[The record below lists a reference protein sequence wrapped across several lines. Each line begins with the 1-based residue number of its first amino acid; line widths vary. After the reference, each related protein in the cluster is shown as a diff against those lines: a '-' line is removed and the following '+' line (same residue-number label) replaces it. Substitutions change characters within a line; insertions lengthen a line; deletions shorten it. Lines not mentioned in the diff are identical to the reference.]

1 MKHLKLFEEFN
12 YDEHKQDGVEI
23 IDRFLVT
30 INPGTPDVLEVECL
44 LARNKDNELMLKP
57 LSKVKI
63 FQSSS
68 SFRLIKD
75 KEIDLSQ
82 SHRNTPSA
90 VKVLNDN
97 TNKWLVVRTDNSM
110 DLVTDI
116 NVGEVIQV
124 GGKGLSMIG
133 NMNCMFNTIKFEK
146 I

>member
-1 MKHLKLFEEFN
+1 MKYLKIFEEFN
-12 YDEHKQDGVEI
+12 YDEHKGQGIQI

-44 LARNKDNELMLKP
+44 LARNENNELMLKP

-63 FQSSS
+63 FQSSNS
-68 SFRLIKD
+68 VQLIKD

-82 SHRNTPSA
+82 SHRNTPTA

-97 TNKWLVVRTDNSM
+97 TNNWLVVSTNSE

-116 NVGEVIQV
+116 NVGEVMQV

>member
-1 MKHLKLFEEFN
+1 MRYIKIFEEFN
-12 YDEHKQDGVEI
+12 YEQHKQDGVQI

-44 LARNKDNELMLKP
+44 LARNENNELMLKP
-57 LSKVKI
+57 LAKVKI

-68 SFRLIKD
+68 SFKLIKD

-97 TNKWLVVRTDNSM
+97 TNNWLVVSTDNSM

-133 NMNCMFNTIKFEK
+133 NVKCIFNTIKFEK